1 MDTPVQQVTWAAR
14 YGIAQRHWDIIRR
27 YAADRHVYVLIR
39 AGLSTAIPWIER
51 GFPTRPPDLAFLG
64 LEPALGLVVAAGDAE
79 RDRVFAHGHYVLTS
93 VAVAGSGAG
102 GPFIGVNPR
111 QPPLGAIFREAWAR
125 DGVVIDRRAHRPF
138 TAGYELLAVL
148 GEGDEF
154 HHDQTLESANSA
166 APPLGWRRGDDPTR
180 GARFVDLV
188 RQELNGVV
196 EAGRVVD
203 ATDPHA
209 GAGKGAPG
217 QDRVVVFRPD
227 GRVAM
232 VTAPARAWA
241 RMQVGGLMAALRP
254 GRGAESTSR
263 DMP

>member
-39 AGLSTAIPWIER
+39 AGSSPRNAR
-51 GFPTRPPDLAFLG
+51 
-64 LEPALGLVVAAGDAE
+64 
-79 RDRVFAHGHYVLTS
+79 
-93 VAVAGSGAG
+93 SG
-102 GPFIGVNPR
+102 
-111 QPPLGAIFREAWAR
+111 
-125 DGVVIDRRAHRPF
+125 
-138 TAGYELLAVL
+138 
-148 GEGDEF
+148 
-154 HHDQTLESANSA
+154 
-166 APPLGWRRGDDPTR
+166 
-180 GARFVDLV
+180 
-188 RQELNGVV
+188 
-196 EAGRVVD
+196 GRVVD